1 MLISDF
7 KLWGWDKKTRTMLR
21 FIKAGDIFCFK
32 LDEQRYCFGRIII
45 KFMVGHI
52 AELFDN
58 ISNSPDISEA
68 EIKQARRLIEPVI
81 LDSYSLFDK
90 KIEKGSDWR
99 IIGHQQNYVPT
110 DMDGVYFTY
119 GEEPWCKK
127 VDIWGNKIPISEQE
141 AESLPRV
148 SPFGDYNIKELLKD
162 I

>member
-68 EIKQARRLIEPVI
+68 EIKQAR
-81 LDSYSLFDK
+81 
-90 KIEKGSDWR
+90 
-99 IIGHQQNYVPT
+99 H
-110 DMDGVYFTY
+110 
-119 GEEPWCKK
+119 
-127 VDIWGNKIPISEQE
+127 
-141 AESLPRV
+141 
-148 SPFGDYNIKELLKD
+148 
-162 I
+162 